1 MVEPKELLLVEL
13 VEQAEVFQEVT
24 TTITTTTTT
33 AEVVEAAAVEVAETT
48 TTTIITT
55 DNHKSIGI
63 YWQNTIG
70 LFKSI
75 LYLV

>member
-13 VEQAEVFQEVT
+13 VEQAEVCQEVT
-24 TTITTTTTT
+24 TTITTTT